1 MMMNEMFHFLT
12 AGAALFGIRTL
23 FGNSITKYT
32 VNYLGQRRGDFA
44 AGAIYFISFFYITNK
59 LNKYENKDINYLINA
74 REMSGEIYLNTCLH
88 LFPNKVNLEFY
99 RKIMLEK

>member
-1 MMMNEMFHFLT
+1 MHAIHSRYKNHFRKEIENPSADTNHILNFSLKLDNFMMMNEMFHFLT

-59 LNKYENKDINYLINA
+59 LNK
-74 REMSGEIYLNTCLH
+74 
-88 LFPNKVNLEFY
+88 
-99 RKIMLEK
+99 